1 MHRTWIPIQFYSRSL
16 ITWNRNFTWKINFI
30 VKNKLFKNNFYLFSK
45 INIIMLNSNW
55 IDLKMTV
62 QNLLKNGQFQ
72 ELNDLISQSPQI
84 KIEDLERRNE
94 SANGFLH
101 FQVFKMRLNEKN
113 VMLDW
118 RTQKSW
124 VYCTI
129 CHTRVLKPGN
139 DGVAADED
147 FFYFLPRNLF
157 PS

>member
-1 MHRTWIPIQFYSRSL
+1 
-16 ITWNRNFTWKINFI
+16 
-30 VKNKLFKNNFYLFSK
+30 
-45 INIIMLNSNW
+45 
-55 IDLKMTV
+55 MTV

-118 RTQKSW
+118 RTQKS
-124 VYCTI
+124 
-129 CHTRVLKPGN
+129 
-139 DGVAADED
+139 
-147 FFYFLPRNLF
+147 
-157 PS
+157 